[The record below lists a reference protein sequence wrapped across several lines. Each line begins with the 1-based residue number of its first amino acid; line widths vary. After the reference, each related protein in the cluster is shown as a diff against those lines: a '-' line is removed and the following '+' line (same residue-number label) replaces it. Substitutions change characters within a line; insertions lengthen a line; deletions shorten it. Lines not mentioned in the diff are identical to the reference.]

1 MALHC
6 PGKSDYSCPHWD
18 HLVRL
23 TVCCDKENPLC
34 GEELGRWIT
43 PYRRSVYRTYNTN
56 RRGLTIRQRQRSLRN
71 RLPIPF
77 FETISWLSQVAQ
89 LLKKREFM
97 LEMKKGACA
106 RVQAE
111 MVGFIAL
118 RFPFSKKPAGL
129 KCRSQVTGQVTGHR
143 LQATG
148 HKSQVRL
155 QATGHTKKQ

>member
-43 PYRRSVYRTYNTN
+43 PYRRSVYRTYKTD
-56 RRGLTIRQRQRSLRN
+56 RRGLTIRQWRRPLKLRSLKI

-77 FETISWLSQVAQ
+77 FGTISWLFQVAQ
-89 LLKKREFM
+89 LLKRKEFM
-97 LEMKKGACA
+97 LELKKGACA

-111 MVGFIAL
+111 MVGFIAF
-118 RFPFSKKPAGL
+118 RFPSSRKLTIWSFHVVVVQK
-129 KCRSQVTGQVTGHR
+129 RQRNVQTW
-143 LQATG
+143 
-148 HKSQVRL
+148 
-155 QATGHTKKQ
+155 